1 MRAWCC
7 SNLQVTQTI
16 LSKLHLKPNETLHP
30 NGSVKAGWGPLPLEH
45 IRPKLQVHWSL
56 LQPRE
61 DQPFSVGIFFFL
73 MLTIHFTHAEN
84 STLKVNFE
92 KFPLQ
97 VSLTNQPPQLGAG
110 WNCFRLNVN
119 EGGGTCWKKGGE
131 FALFWFLSRHISVYI
146 NIWRSDQTGFTV
158 LKKTLTGSKLGFKKE
173 GPLGEQE
180 TFSLFNFCSNQH
192 QLVNHR
198 FIGVRMS

>member
-1 MRAWCC
+1 MGSIA
-7 SNLQVTQTI
+7 SGTHQAQTAGALI
-16 LSKLHLKPNETLHP
+16 IATAKGRPTLFC
-30 NGSVKAGWGPLPLEH
+30 
-45 IRPKLQVHWSL
+45 R
-56 LQPRE
+56 
-61 DQPFSVGIFFFL
+61 DFFFL

-131 FALFWFLSRHISVYI
+131 FALF
-146 NIWRSDQTGFTV
+146 
-158 LKKTLTGSKLGFKKE
+158 
-173 GPLGEQE
+173 
-180 TFSLFNFCSNQH
+180 
-192 QLVNHR
+192 
-198 FIGVRMS
+198 